1 MRWLSVATAWCGCA
15 PAISI
20 VRPPT
25 GIGSRRPDFMS
36 LTAES
41 RSAGRS
47 RSLAL
52 RYALRELRG
61 GLRGFY
67 VFIGCIALGVM
78 AIAGVGSVAASL
90 GEGLAREGRTLLGG
104 DAAFSLIQ
112 REAKP
117 DELAFLRSRGA
128 VSVAATL
135 RGMARTQ
142 DGRLALVELKAVDNA
157 YPMLGEVTLDPK
169 MPMPDLLSQRD
180 GAFGAA
186 ADATLLARLDLKLGD
201 RVSVGSATF
210 QIRSVVG
217 AEPDKLAGGVGFG
230 PRFLLS
236 ETGLRATALLQPG
249 SLVRWIYRVKL
260 PDNAADDRAAQT
272 LAGDARTAL
281 PEAGWEIRTRSNAS
295 PQLERTIS
303 RFTQFLTLVGLAALL
318 VGGVGVANAVK
329 SHIDRRRDVIA
340 TFKAVGATGRDVF
353 TIYLTQVIM
362 LAGVGSLIGLVAG
375 AALPYL
381 IVGLFGSLLPL
392 PVVPALHPNE
402 LLLSFVYGLFTA
414 LAFGLWPLGRV
425 HDVPVAALFREAV
438 SSEWHRPR
446 WRYLALMAVVIALLI
461 GVVIGLAYDKRVA
474 AVFVASSILVFA
486 LLRGIAAALMA
497 LARRLPRT
505 RFTMLR
511 LAIANI
517 YRPGALT
524 PSVVMSLGLG
534 LAVLVTITQIDG
546 NLRRQFMAAL
556 PDRAPSFYFIDIP
569 AAEAGR
575 FGAFLKAQ
583 APQSTVEDVPM
594 LRGRIVAAR
603 GVRAEDL
610 KPSHDAEWVLQSD
623 RGLTYTGEVPK
634 GSKVV
639 EGQWWGPAY
648 DGPPLVSFEKKLA
661 DGLGLKIGDEVVVNV
676 LGRDISATI
685 GNMRNVDWQNLGINF
700 VLVFSPNAFRGAPH
714 THIATLTESHPDPA
728 GDARIIK
735 AVADAF
741 PMVTSVR
748 VREALETIGTVVA
761 NLVLAIRGASA
772 VTMISAILVLGG
784 ALAAGH
790 RHRVYDAVILKTL
803 GATRARLLGAYAMEY
818 LMIGFATAVFGV
830 FAGSVAAW
838 LIVTRL
844 MTLSFI
850 WQAGSATG
858 VVIAALIVTV
868 GLGLAG
874 TLLALNQKPASVLRN
889 L

>member
-1 MRWLSVATAWCGCA
+1 MSIALE
-15 PAISI
+15 PAQS
-20 VRPPT
+20 
-25 GIGSRRPDFMS
+25 SH
-36 LTAES
+36 A
-41 RSAGRS
+41 A
-47 RSLAL
+47 SLAL
-52 RYALRELRG
+52 RYALRELRS
-61 GLRGFY
+61 GLKGFY
-67 VFIGCIALGVM
+67 VFIACIALGVM
-78 AIAGVGSVAASL
+78 AISGVGSVAASL

-104 DAAFSLIQ
+104 DLAFSLIQ

-117 DELAFLRSRGA
+117 EEVAFLRSHGE
-128 VSVAATL
+128 VSIAATL
-135 RGMARTQ
+135 RAMARTG
-142 DGRLALVELKAVDNA
+142 DGRLALVELKVVDRN
-157 YPMLGEVTLDPK
+157 YPMLGELTLDP
-169 MPMPDLLSQRD
+169 PMPTGDLLAERD

-186 ADATLLARLDLKLGD
+186 ADSTLLARLDLKIGD
-201 RVSVGSATF
+201 RVTLGSTAF
-210 QIRSVVG
+210 QIRSVVN

-230 PRFLLS
+230 PRFLIS
-236 ETGLRATALLQPG
+236 EAGLRATGLLQPG

-260 PDNAADDRAAQT
+260 PDHAADDRAV
-272 LAGDARTAL
+272 TAL
-281 PEAGWEIRTRSNAS
+281 TDDTRAALPQAGWEIRSRANAS

-340 TFKAVGATGRDVF
+340 AFKALGATGRDVF
-353 TIYLTQVIM
+353 TIYLTQVVV
-362 LAGVGSLIGLVAG
+362 LAVIGSAIGLVAG
-375 AALPYL
+375 AALPFI
-381 IVGLFGSLLPL
+381 IVGVFGKLLPL
-392 PVVPALHPNE
+392 PVIPALHPAD
-402 LLLSFVYGLFTA
+402 LLLSLIYGLLTA

-446 WRYLALMAVVIALLI
+446 WRYLALMTIVIALLI
-461 GVVIGLAYDKRVA
+461 AVVIGLAYDKRVA
-474 AVFVASSILVFA
+474 AVFVASSIVVFV

-505 RFTMLR
+505 RITMLR

-569 AAEAGR
+569 STEADR
-575 FGAFLKAQ
+575 FGSFLKET

-594 LRGRIVAAR
+594 LRGRIVSAR
-603 GVRAEDL
+603 GVKAEDL
-610 KPSHDAEWVLQSD
+610 DPSADSEWVLQSD
-623 RGLTYTGEVPK
+623 RGLTYTNEIPK
-634 GSKVV
+634 GSKLV
-639 EGQWWGPAY
+639 EGTWWDADY
-648 DGPPLVSFEKKLA
+648 DGPPLVSFEKKIA
-661 DGLGLKIGDEVVVNV
+661 DGLKLKIGDEVVVNV
-676 LGRDISATI
+676 LGRDITATI
-685 GNMRNVDWQNLGINF
+685 RNMRTVDWQSLGINF
-700 VLVFSPNAFRGAPH
+700 VLVFSPNAFKGAPH
-714 THIATLTESHPDPA
+714 THIATLTEPHSDA
-728 GDARIIK
+728 GGDARIIK

-748 VREALETIGTVVA
+748 VREALESIGTVVT
-761 NLVLAIRGASA
+761 NLTLAIRGASA
-772 VTMISAILVLGG
+772 VTLISAFLVLGG

-803 GATRARLLGAYAMEY
+803 GATRARLLGAYALEY
-818 LMIGFATAVFGV
+818 LMIGFATAIFGV
-830 FAGSVAAW
+830 IAGSVAAW

-850 WQAGSATG
+850 WQAGSAAG
-858 VVIAALIVTV
+858 VVAAALIVTV

-874 TLLALNQKPASVLRN
+874 TLLALNQKPAQILRN

>member
-1 MRWLSVATAWCGCA
+1 M
-15 PAISI
+15 SI
-20 VRPPT
+20 ACERPH
-25 GIGSRRPDFMS
+25 G
-36 LTAES
+36 
-41 RSAGRS
+41 GRAS
-47 RSLAL
+47 SLAL

-67 VFIGCIALGVM
+67 VFIACIALGVM

-90 GEGLAREGRTLLGG
+90 SEGLAREGRTLLGG

-117 DELAFLRSRGA
+117 DELAFLRSRGK

-142 DGRLALVELKAVDNA
+142 DGRLALVELKAVDNT
-157 YPMLGEVTLDPK
+157 YPLLGEVTLDPN
-169 MPMPDLLSQRD
+169 MPMTDLLIERD

-186 ADATLLARLDLKLGD
+186 ADATLLARLDLKIGD

-210 QIRSVVG
+210 EIRSVVG

-230 PRFLLS
+230 PRFLIS
-236 ETGLRATALLQPG
+236 ETALRATELLQPG
-249 SLVRWIYRVKL
+249 SLVRWIYRIKL
-260 PDNAADDRAAQT
+260 PDNAADDRAAQS
-272 LAGDARTAL
+272 LATDARTAL
-281 PEAGWEIRTRSNAS
+281 PSAGWEIRTRSNAS

-353 TIYLTQVIM
+353 TIYLTQVIV
-362 LAGVGSLIGLVAG
+362 LAVIGSLIGLAAG

-381 IVGLFGSLLPL
+381 IVVLFGKLLPL
-392 PVVPALHPNE
+392 PVVPALHPDQ
-402 LLLSFVYGLFTA
+402 LALSLIYGLLTA

-438 SSEWHRPR
+438 TSEWHRPR
-446 WRYLALMAVVIALLI
+446 WRYLALMAVVILALI
-461 GVVIGLAYDKRVA
+461 GIAIGLAYDKRVA
-474 AVFVASSILVFA
+474 AAFVASSIVVFA
-486 LLRGIAAALMA
+486 LLRGIAAGLMA
-497 LARRLPRT
+497 LARRLPRSGI
-505 RFTMLR
+505 TMLR

-569 AAEAGR
+569 TGEAGR

-603 GVRAEDL
+603 GVKAEDL
-610 KPSHDAEWVLQSD
+610 KPSSDAEWVLQSD
-623 RGLTYTGEVPK
+623 RGLTYTGEIPK

-639 EGQWWGPAY
+639 EGKWWGPDY

-685 GNMRNVDWQNLGINF
+685 GNMRTVDWQSLGINF
-700 VLVFSPNAFRGAPH
+700 VLVFSPNAFKGAPH
-714 THIATLTESHPDPA
+714 THIATLTEAHPDPA

-735 AVADAF
+735 SVADAF

-748 VREALETIGTVVA
+748 VREALETIGAVVT

-772 VTMISAILVLGG
+772 VTLISAILVLGG

-803 GATRARLLGAYAMEY
+803 GATRARLLGAYALEY
-818 LMIGFATAVFGV
+818 LMIGLATAIFGV

-844 MTLSFI
+844 MTLGFI
-850 WQAGSATG
+850 WQAGSAAG
-858 VVIAALIVTV
+858 VVAAALVVTV

-874 TLLALNQKPASVLRN
+874 TLVALNQKPATVLRN

>member
-1 MRWLSVATAWCGCA
+1 MTIASEPIHGSLA
-15 PAISI
+15 PEPAQ
-20 VRPPT
+20 R
-25 GIGSRRPDFMS
+25 
-36 LTAES
+36 
-41 RSAGRS
+41 GRTS
-47 RSLAL
+47 SLAL

-67 VFIGCIALGVM
+67 VFIACIALGVM

-104 DAAFSLIQ
+104 DVAFSLIQ

-117 DELAFLRSRGA
+117 DEVAFLRSRGE

-135 RGMARTQ
+135 RAMARAS
-142 DGRLALVELKAVDNA
+142 DGRLALVELKAVDGN

-169 MPMPDLLSQRD
+169 IPLADLLAERD

-186 ADATLLARLDLKLGD
+186 VDSTLLARLDLKLGD
-201 RVSVGSATF
+201 RVTIGSATF
-210 QIRSVVG
+210 QIRSIVN
-217 AEPDKLAGGVGFG
+217 AEPDKLAGGVGLG
-230 PRFLLS
+230 PRFLVG
-236 ETGLRATALLQPG
+236 EAGLRATELLQPG
-249 SLVRWIYRVKL
+249 SLVRWIYRLKL
-260 PDNAADDRAAQT
+260 PDDAAGDRAAT
-272 LAGDARTAL
+272 ALIDDARNAL
-281 PEAGWEIRTRSNAS
+281 PEAGWEIRSRNNAS

-340 TFKAVGATGRDVF
+340 AFKALGATGREVF
-353 TIYLTQVIM
+353 TIYLTQVVV
-362 LAGVGSLIGLVAG
+362 LAGIGSVIGLAAG
-375 AALPYL
+375 AALPFI
-381 IVGLFGSLLPL
+381 IVGVFGKLLPL
-392 PVVPALHPNE
+392 PVVPALHPDQ
-402 LLLSFVYGLFTA
+402 LALSVVYGLLTA
-414 LAFGLWPLGRV
+414 LAFALWPLGRV

-446 WRYLALMAVVIALLI
+446 WRYLALMALVIALLVT
-461 GVVIGLAYDKRVA
+461 VVVGLAYDKRVA
-474 AVFVASSILVFA
+474 AVFVVSSVAVFA

-505 RFTMLR
+505 GITMLR

-546 NLRRQFMAAL
+546 NLRRQFLAAL

-569 AAEAGR
+569 TNEASR
-575 FGAFLKAQ
+575 FGEFLKAT
-583 APQSTVEDVPM
+583 APGSTVEDVPM
-594 LRGRIVAAR
+594 LRGRIVSAR
-603 GVRAEDL
+603 GVKAEDL
-610 KPSHDAEWVLQSD
+610 NASTDSEWVLQSD
-623 RGLTYTGEVPK
+623 RGLTYTGEIPK

-639 EGQWWGPAY
+639 EGEWWGADY
-648 DGPPLVSFEKKLA
+648 DGPPLVSIEKKIA
-661 DGLGLKIGDEVVVNV
+661 DGLKLEIGDEIVVNV
-676 LGRDISATI
+676 LGRDIHARI
-685 GNMRNVDWQNLGINF
+685 GNMRNVDWQSLGINF
-700 VLVFSPNAFRGAPH
+700 VLVFSPNAFKGAPH
-714 THIATLTESHPDPA
+714 THIATLTETNPDSA
-728 GDARIIK
+728 GDAKIVK
-735 AVADAF
+735 SVADAF

-748 VREALETIGTVVA
+748 VREALETIGSVVT

-772 VTMISAILVLGG
+772 VTLISAILVLGG

-803 GATRARLLGAYAMEY
+803 GATRARLIGAYALEY
-818 LMIGFATAVFGV
+818 LMIGSATAVFGV
-830 FAGSVAAW
+830 IAGSVAAW

-850 WQAGSATG
+850 WQAGSAAG
-858 VVIAALIVTV
+858 VVAAALLVTV

-874 TLLALNQKPASVLRN
+874 TLLALNQKPATVLRN